1 MGSWGCRL
9 TRLRPAVR
17 RLVKTRV
24 SAWALSIPHVRLS
37 SHTPA
42 GRKQLTHSRV
52 EAAGRDRWGLWY
64 FWRRYLPESIP
75 TWLHGGA
82 AEHVGPKPRTCSP
95 CGGGDTRGGGQ
106 AGGRVTRSGCS
117 PDSLQPGR
125 VGAQRHAEAA
135 AEPDAAVRGDQPAP
149 ARFPPA
155 VPGPRLVPL
164 PHPGGN
170 ETGDRS
176 TQPFPGEGGGLGAW
190 RGTAHSPGCRDT
202 ADPAACGPSGRSL
215 ALTACF

>member
-1 MGSWGCRL
+1 M

-95 CGGGDTRGGGQ
+95 CGGGGTRGGGQ

-135 AEPDAAVRGDQPAP
+135 AEPDAAVRGDQLLQSLDRDSFHYHTLEETKQVTAAHSPSRERAGASAHGGGRRT
-149 ARFPPA
+149 ARAAGTLWTQPPA
-155 VPGPRLVPL
+155 VPA
-164 PHPGGN
+164 
-170 ETGDRS
+170 E
-176 TQPFPGEGGGLGAW
+176 GAW
-190 RGTAHSPGCRDT
+190 
-202 ADPAACGPSGRSL
+202 L
-215 ALTACF
+215 

>member
-1 MGSWGCRL
+1 MCDSRVTRQRAESSSLTPGWRRPGGIGGAFGTSGGGTFQKASPRGCTGALPSTWAQSRG
-9 TRLRPAVR
+9 PA
-17 RLVKTRV
+17 
-24 SAWALSIPHVRLS
+24 P
-37 SHTPA
+37 PA
-42 GRKQLTHSRV
+42 G
-52 EAAGRDRWGLWY
+52 
-64 FWRRYLPESIP
+64 
-75 TWLHGGA
+75 
-82 AEHVGPKPRTCSP
+82 
-95 CGGGDTRGGGQ
+95 GGGTRGGGQ